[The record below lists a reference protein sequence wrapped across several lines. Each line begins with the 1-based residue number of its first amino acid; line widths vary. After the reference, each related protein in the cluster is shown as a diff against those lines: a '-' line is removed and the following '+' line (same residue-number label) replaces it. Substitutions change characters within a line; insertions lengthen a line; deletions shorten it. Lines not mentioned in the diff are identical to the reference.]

1 MKNCPFWLPMKL
13 LFKPTDPRYSVFRKV
28 LNAKDM
34 PRLFMGS
41 RKEESPFRNSL
52 LLEVIRKGRLVF
64 FYGR

>member
-13 LFKPTDPRYSVFRKV
+13 LFKPTDPPYSVFHKI

-41 RKEESPFRNSL
+41 RSTSTSRKEESPFRNSL
-52 LLEVIRKGRLVF
+52 
-64 FYGR
+64 